1 MKNIEH
7 PEQFTALNAD
17 ESMFING
24 GSLGSLMGALGN
36 GLGTTSGTLQSGT
49 NKLLGTATGGIGQTL
64 SILWSAL
71 HVQVTVG

>member
-1 MKNIEH
+1 MKNIEL
-7 PEQFTALNAD
+7 PEQFTALNASETMD
-17 ESMFING
+17 ING
-24 GSLGSLMGALGN
+24 GSLGSLVSTLGN

-64 SILWSAL
+64 STLWSAL